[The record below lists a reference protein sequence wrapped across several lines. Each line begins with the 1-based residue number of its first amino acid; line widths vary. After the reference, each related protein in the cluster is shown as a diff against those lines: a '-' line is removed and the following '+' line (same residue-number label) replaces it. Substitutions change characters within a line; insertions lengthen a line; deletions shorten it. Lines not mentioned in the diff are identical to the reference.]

1 MLSQLKRI
9 AFASLFSL
17 VAALTLP
24 ALAQDAGNGMD
35 FNFDAGGELDGFGED
50 GFEFQG
56 DPEAEAAAAGIAI
69 AVLIGYVCFIGLA
82 ILLQIFIA
90 YLLYDALN
98 AVPEQYRELESWVP
112 WLLLVPL
119 ANIVVLFLAF
129 IKTPRSL
136 AKCLS
141 ASGDTSHGD
150 CGESL
155 GLWGAILCVIPCG
168 AIVGLILLIMTLLKI
183 NKAKQAVRALA

>member
-1 MLSQLKRI
+1 MLSQLKKLAI
-9 AFASLFSL
+9 ASLFLLAS
-17 VAALTLP
+17 ALSLP
-24 ALAQDAGNGMD
+24 ALAQEAGGGMD
-35 FNFDAGGELDGFGED
+35 FNFDSSGELDGFGED

-56 DPEAEAAAAGIAI
+56 DPEAEAAAAGVAI
-69 AVLIGYVCFIGLA
+69 AMLVGYLCFIGLA

-136 AKCLS
+136 AKCLG
-141 ASGDTSHGD
+141 ASGDTTHGD

-168 AIVGLILLIMTLLKI
+168 AIVGIVLLIMALLKI